1 MEAARACA
9 RAALCYTGGSKSP
22 KGGKS
27 MQFGFSYV
35 GLVFLIML
43 MVPNLL
49 WTKHKPKDYEK
60 YVGSENKV
68 LLAFERVGEV
78 LVSAAALVFADF
90 NWKPWSAWS
99 WWLVAAFILMLVWT
113 LVLSIRNLKRF
124 DRSNTS
130 NQNQYSEYPSQSFER
145 NLELILSSEQLTREV
160 LSNIAVIA
168 FVGPSGT
175 GKSTRAIKVARD
187 NNIYYIIDDGLLI
200 NGSRI
205 VAGTSAKKAPT
216 KMESVRQAIFV
227 DPTRSEVMR
236 RALIE
241 SMPRALMILGTS
253 DSMLGKICEN
263 LWLNQPSM
271 LIRIEDVST
280 EEERRLARTTRMTEG
295 MHTIPVPSMEI
306 KHEFSGYF
314 SDPFS
319 KLRQRF
325 DRERG
330 VTPLAPDSDR
340 TVVRPTFSSLGSYSI
355 SDEAILDL
363 IKIVLKDVPGFAEV
377 TSFKTEKQTFGV
389 MISLDLAL
397 YYGYDAQKVLETAQQ
412 KVGNAVEEFTS
423 ITMNGVNV
431 RANRLMHLPKP

>member
-1 MEAARACA
+1 MDLPKQKGKEPTEHPEEKQGASRRGVFIPELRATLRRLEKNVDTRAHSRTERQIEIAASDEKEMRE
-9 RAALCYTGGSKSP
+9 
-22 KGGKS
+22 
-27 MQFGFSYV
+27 
-35 GLVFLIML
+35 
-43 MVPNLL
+43 LL
-49 WTKHKPKDYEK
+49 ST
-60 YVGSENKV
+60 
-68 LLAFERVGEV
+68 
-78 LVSAAALVFADF
+78 
-90 NWKPWSAWS
+90 
-99 WWLVAAFILMLVWT
+99 
-113 LVLSIRNLKRF
+113 
-124 DRSNTS
+124 
-130 NQNQYSEYPSQSFER
+130 
-145 NLELILSSEQLTREV
+145 
-160 LSNIAVIA
+160 IAVVA

-175 GKSTRAIKVARD
+175 GKSTRAIRVAKQ
-187 NNIYYIIDDGLLI
+187 NSIKYIIDDGLLI

-205 VAGTSAKKAPT
+205 VAGNSAKKAPT
-216 KMESVRQAIFV
+216 KLESVRQALFE
-227 DPTRSEVMR
+227 DPSRSSTMR
-236 RALIE
+236 RALAE
-241 SMPRALMILGTS
+241 NLPQTLMILGTS
-253 DSMLGKICEN
+253 DAMLQKICNN
-263 LWLNQPSM
+263 LWLNQPAM
-271 LIRIEDVST
+271 LIRIEDVSS
-280 EEERRLARTTRMTEG
+280 EEEITQARNTRMREG

-397 YYGYDAQKVLETAQQ
+397 YYGYDAQTVLETAQQ

>member
-1 MEAARACA
+1 MDYPDESKNEKTSVESAPVAR
-9 RAALCYTGGSKSP
+9 KP
-22 KGGKS
+22 
-27 MQFGFSYV
+27 
-35 GLVFLIML
+35 
-43 MVPNLL
+43 LL
-49 WTKHKPKDYEK
+49 
-60 YVGSENKV
+60 SE
-68 LLAFERVGEV
+68 FRG
-78 LVSAAALVFADF
+78 
-90 NWKPWSAWS
+90 
-99 WWLVAAFILMLVWT
+99 T
-113 LVLSIRNLKRF
+113 LKRF
-124 DRSNTS
+124 DRSGQAS
-130 NQNQYSEYPSQSFER
+130 HNQNADSALGFER
-145 NLELILSSEQLTREV
+145 NADLVLSSEQLTREV

-227 DPTRSEVMR
+227 DPTRSSVMR

-253 DSMLGKICEN
+253 DSMLSKICDN

-280 EEERRLARTTRMTEG
+280 EEERRLARNTRMTEG

-412 KVGNAVEEFTS
+412 RVGNAVEEFTS

-431 RANRLMHLPKP
+431 RANRLIHLPKPPLMEEA

>member
-1 MEAARACA
+1 MDNHDELKQEQNQIQSAPAARKT
-9 RAALCYTGGSKSP
+9 LLSEF
-22 KGGKS
+22 KG
-27 MQFGFSYV
+27 
-35 GLVFLIML
+35 
-43 MVPNLL
+43 
-49 WTKHKPKDYEK
+49 T
-60 YVGSENKV
+60 
-68 LLAFERVGEV
+68 
-78 LVSAAALVFADF
+78 
-90 NWKPWSAWS
+90 
-99 WWLVAAFILMLVWT
+99 
-113 LVLSIRNLKRF
+113 LKRF
-124 DRSNTS
+124 DRSNPS

-145 NLELILSSEQLTREV
+145 NLELILSNEQLTREV

-330 VTPLAPDSDR
+330 VTPTPLAPDSDR

-431 RANRLMHLPKP
+431 RANRLMHLPKT

>member
-1 MEAARACA
+1 MSDNEERKN
-9 RAALCYTGGSKSP
+9 TG
-22 KGGKS
+22 
-27 MQFGFSYV
+27 
-35 GLVFLIML
+35 
-43 MVPNLL
+43 
-49 WTKHKPKDYEK
+49 
-60 YVGSENKV
+60 
-68 LLAFERVGEV
+68 
-78 LVSAAALVFADF
+78 AAAQEQQPTKVDRGRRLIPELRSTLR
-90 NWKPWSAWS
+90 KT
-99 WWLVAAFILMLVWT
+99 AFSHEDKSHRNAPE
-113 LVLSIRNLKRF
+113 LSLDDIVDNEKLAR
-124 DRSNTS
+124 
-130 NQNQYSEYPSQSFER
+130 EA
-145 NLELILSSEQLTREV
+145 LSH
-160 LSNIAVIA
+160 IAVVA
-168 FVGPSGT
+168 FVGQSGT
-175 GKSTRAIKVARD
+175 GKSTRAIAVAKANDIR
-187 NNIYYIIDDGLLI
+187 YLIDDGLLI

-216 KMESVRQAIFV
+216 KMESVRQALFA
-227 DPTRSEVMR
+227 DELRSYVMR

-241 SMPRALMILGTS
+241 NRPDALMILGTS
-253 DSMLGKICEN
+253 DSMLSKICNN
-263 LWLNQPSM
+263 LWLHQPSM

-280 EEERRLARTTRMTEG
+280 EEERRSARNTRMTEG

-363 IKIVLKDVPGFAEV
+363 IKIVLRDVPGFAEV

-431 RANRLMHLPKP
+431 RANRLMHLPKPLTPEDD

>member
-1 MEAARACA
+1 MDNRDETRQEQNVTKSVPVARK
-9 RAALCYTGGSKSP
+9 T
-22 KGGKS
+22 
-27 MQFGFSYV
+27 
-35 GLVFLIML
+35 
-43 MVPNLL
+43 LL
-49 WTKHKPKDYEK
+49 
-60 YVGSENKV
+60 SE
-68 LLAFERVGEV
+68 FRG
-78 LVSAAALVFADF
+78 
-90 NWKPWSAWS
+90 
-99 WWLVAAFILMLVWT
+99 T
-113 LVLSIRNLKRF
+113 LKRF
-124 DRSNTS
+124 DRSGTS
-130 NQNQYSEYPSQSFER
+130 NQNSSSDFASPGFER
-145 NLELILSSEQLTREV
+145 NVEIVLSNEQLTREV
-160 LSNIAVIA
+160 LSNIAIIA

-187 NNIYYIIDDGLLI
+187 NNIHFIIDDGLLI

-227 DPTRSEVMR
+227 DPTRSSVMR
-236 RALIE
+236 RALVE

-253 DSMLGKICEN
+253 DSMLDKICSN
-263 LWLNQPSM
+263 LWLNKPSM

-280 EEERRLARTTRMTEG
+280 EEERRLARTTRMNEG

-330 VTPLAPDSDR
+330 VVPLAPDSDR

-377 TSFKTEKQTFGV
+377 ISFKTEKQTFGV

-397 YYGYDAQKVLETAQQ
+397 YYGYDAQKVLENAQQ
-412 KVGNAVEEFTS
+412 RVGSAVEEFTS
-423 ITMNGVNV
+423 ITMNSVNV
-431 RANRLMHLPKP
+431 RASRLIHIPKINDSEGA

>member
-1 MEAARACA
+1 MDYPDESKNEKTSVESAPVARK
-9 RAALCYTGGSKSP
+9 T
-22 KGGKS
+22 
-27 MQFGFSYV
+27 
-35 GLVFLIML
+35 
-43 MVPNLL
+43 LL
-49 WTKHKPKDYEK
+49 
-60 YVGSENKV
+60 SE
-68 LLAFERVGEV
+68 FRG
-78 LVSAAALVFADF
+78 
-90 NWKPWSAWS
+90 
-99 WWLVAAFILMLVWT
+99 T
-113 LVLSIRNLKRF
+113 LKRF
-124 DRSNTS
+124 DRSGQAS
-130 NQNQYSEYPSQSFER
+130 HNQNADSSLGFER
-145 NLELILSSEQLTREV
+145 NADLVLSSEQLTREV

-227 DPTRSEVMR
+227 DPTRSSVMR

-253 DSMLGKICEN
+253 DSMLSKICDN

-280 EEERRLARTTRMTEG
+280 EEERRLARNTRMTEG

-412 KVGNAVEEFTS
+412 RVGSAVEEFTS

-431 RANRLMHLPKP
+431 RANRLIHLPKPPLMEEA

>member
-1 MEAARACA
+1 MTYNEE
-9 RAALCYTGGSKSP
+9 G
-22 KGGKS
+22 
-27 MQFGFSYV
+27 
-35 GLVFLIML
+35 
-43 MVPNLL
+43 
-49 WTKHKPKDYEK
+49 
-60 YVGSENKV
+60 
-68 LLAFERVGEV
+68 RV
-78 LVSAAALVFADF
+78 
-90 NWKPWSAWS
+90 
-99 WWLVAAFILMLVWT
+99 
-113 LVLSIRNLKRF
+113 
-124 DRSNTS
+124 
-130 NQNQYSEYPSQSFER
+130 
-145 NLELILSSEQLTREV
+145 SSEQEQRKAQDSQSSARRGRLIPELRSTLRKTTHPHDERNHKGAV
-160 LSNIAVIA
+160 EMSVDDIMTQEKLARDILSKIAVIA
-168 FVGPSGT
+168 FVGQSGT
-175 GKSTRAIKVARD
+175 GKSTRAIAVARAND
-187 NNIYYIIDDGLLI
+187 IRYIIDDGLLI

-227 DPTRSEVMR
+227 DPTRSSVMR
-236 RALIE
+236 RALVE
-241 SMPRALMILGTS
+241 SMPRALMVLGTS
-253 DSMLGKICEN
+253 DSMLNKICDN
-263 LWLNQPSM
+263 LWLNRPSM

-280 EEERRLARTTRMTEG
+280 EEERRLARNTRLTEG

-355 SDEAILDL
+355 SDDAILDL

-412 KVGNAVEEFTS
+412 RVGNAVEEFTS

-431 RANRLMHLPKP
+431 RANRLMHLPKQEA